1 MKKRGYAKGGYT
13 KPPSPK
19 RVEGAEVVDERT
31 GAYTFPVTSPTL
43 EGLWGTYSKLNV
55 KVVNSDAINPQHYQQ
70 YRGFEVIDVTEQ
82 LNFCLGNATKYILRA
97 GHKPGNSKVQDL
109 EKAKWYI
116 EREIGRIEN
125 EGSN

>member
-1 MKKRGYAKGGYT
+1 M
-13 KPPSPK
+13 
-19 RVEGAEVVDERT
+19 
-31 GAYTFPVTSPTL
+31 
-43 EGLWGTYSKLNV
+43 SKLRKDYLARLEEV
-55 KVVNSDAINPQHYQQ
+55 RAEMGGAGDAINPQHYQQ
-70 YRGFEVIDVTEQ
+70 YKGFEVIDVTEQ